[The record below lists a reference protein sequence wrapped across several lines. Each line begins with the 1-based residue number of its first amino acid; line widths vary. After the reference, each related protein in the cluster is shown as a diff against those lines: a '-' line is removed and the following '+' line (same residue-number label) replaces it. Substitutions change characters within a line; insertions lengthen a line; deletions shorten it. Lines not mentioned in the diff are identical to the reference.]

1 MLDSASY
8 SLETLVKLLHL
19 QPHPEGGWYRELHR
33 SAMKVHRDDGQ
44 QRAALTLIWFLLGAG
59 EISRWHRVIGADE
72 TWHHAGGDPLD
83 LWILPPAGGVA
94 QRLCLGPL
102 GSSPH
107 SKEDPH
113 EAAQPVHVVP
123 AGWWQAARCPGA
135 WTLVSCC
142 VGPGFEFQDFQLLGH
157 QPASSH
163 PPGALSDLL

>member
-59 EISRWHRVIGADE
+59 EISRWHRVIDADE

-94 QRLCLGPL
+94 QRLKLGPL
-102 GSSPH
+102 GSSPV
-107 SKEDPH
+107 SEDDPH
-113 EAAQPVHVVP
+113 EAAQPVRVVP